1 MRTSVREGLVT
12 FSQFEFTL
20 DLRIFPNFKFQT
32 IRSVMMLLL
41 ACSIGA
47 YAYVRTARTCDF
59 FTIRIILDLRIFYNL
74 KFQTI

>member
-47 YAYVRTARTCDF
+47 YAYVNTRDVPNFEFGFVKVRVF
-59 FTIRIILDLRIFYNL
+59 
-74 KFQTI
+74 

>member
-47 YAYVRTARTCDF
+47 YGYVRMART
-59 FTIRIILDLRIFYNL
+59 
-74 KFQTI
+74 